1 MSNSPISNSPTI
13 GASRTP
19 TEIKNS
25 PTPTSTTPNETKI
38 LHHLQNPNY
47 ITAKFSRKKRIDYT
61 ESPKYDKN
69 PIPSITDVE
78 QISEQTPKLYEVT
91 AGINTE
97 ELSDIS
103 EFEATLSKSLQSMR
117 FSALLIRI
125 SPFIRNKKV
134 RTMLVVNF
142 IITIINTLLLL
153 ALLTFIIWNIVLY
166 VHVNAKCCGIDEISM
181 SFTYLEWSN
190 CSSECRTDG
199 EDYPRRYRKVNKT
212 SIIQARGGAQPECPE
227 NLADQI
233 DSAPCNTYLCPT
245 KLSEYNFTDTCYY
258 NDANLRDYG
267 GCYRIRNVP
276 LDDRLIFIDTYL
288 TEECNCSN
296 VSDL

>member
-25 PTPTSTTPNETKI
+25 PTPTSTTPNETKNTSSPTESK
-38 LHHLQNPNY
+38 LH
-47 ITAKFSRKKRIDYT
+47 T

-166 VHVNAKCCGIDEISM
+166 VHKI
-181 SFTYLEWSN
+181 
-190 CSSECRTDG
+190 
-199 EDYPRRYRKVNKT
+199 
-212 SIIQARGGAQPECPE
+212 
-227 NLADQI
+227 
-233 DSAPCNTYLCPT
+233 
-245 KLSEYNFTDTCYY
+245 
-258 NDANLRDYG
+258 
-267 GCYRIRNVP
+267 
-276 LDDRLIFIDTYL
+276 IFIIFEILY
-288 TEECNCSN
+288 
-296 VSDL
+296 